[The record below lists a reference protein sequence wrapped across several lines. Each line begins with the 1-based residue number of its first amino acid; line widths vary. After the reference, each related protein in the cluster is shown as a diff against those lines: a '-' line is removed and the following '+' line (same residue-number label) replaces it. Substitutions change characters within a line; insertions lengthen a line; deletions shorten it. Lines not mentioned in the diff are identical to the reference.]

1 MYISLY
7 FGSSPQFWGSLYD
20 FAVSKFSFYV
30 TENGYINWEIVSA
43 PTVNKNGTSKG
54 SYNMEQYSK
63 EEVLKDFINSEPF
76 KNLVKSCF
84 YEFYK
89 VEQII

>member
-7 FGSSPQFWGSLYD
+7 FGGSPQFWGNLYD
-20 FAVSKFSFYV
+20 FAISKFNFEV
-30 TENGYINWEIVSA
+30 TEKGYINWEIINA
-43 PTVNKNGTSKG
+43 PTVNKSGTSKG

-63 EEVLKDFINSEPF
+63 EEALKDFINTEPF
-76 KNLVKSCF
+76 KNLAKSYF